1 MPATKTART
10 ALDSN
15 IVAKTL
21 VDRYGVSGLAADPL
35 TIEWAVDHALKSH
48 AVVAVRTALKRLNN
62 KREALGRMPA
72 FMPYGHPL
80 F

>member
-1 MPATKTART
+1 MSATQTART

-15 IVAKTL
+15 IVAKIL
-21 VDRYGVSGLAADPL
+21 VDRYGVSGLAADAV
-35 TIEWAVDHALKSH
+35 TIEWAVDHALKTH
-48 AVVAVRTALKRLNN
+48 APVAVKTALKRLNN
-62 KREALGRMPA
+62 KRESLGRMPA